1 MQQLPYINMTIKS
14 PQILFFSQIIS
25 QFTLL
30 ILNAEKFRYCFPLQ
44 CRPEFIIIVTFLDT
58 ITRMVNWSLGSLT
71 LRDWQVFQFAG
82 NNWKERPTYY
92 ASISHCCTEY
102 SHSFWVKQETNRIF
116 VGTDNIANFEVTSQS
131 LEFLYFSC
139 QRISLS
145 ITAQC
150 RLR

>member
-1 MQQLPYINMTIKS
+1 MTIKS
-14 PQILFFSQIIS
+14 PQKLFFSQIIW

-30 ILNAEKFRYCFPLQ
+30 ILIAERFRYCFPLQ
-44 CRPEFIIIVTFLDT
+44 CRPEFIIIITFLDT
-58 ITRMVNWSLGSLT
+58 IKRMVNWLRGSLT
-71 LRDWQVFQFAG
+71 LRDWQIFQFAG
-82 NNWKERPTYY
+82 NNWKESLSCY
-92 ASISHCCTEY
+92 ASLSHCCSGY

-131 LEFLYFSC
+131 LKFLSFSC

-145 ITAQC
+145 ITVQC